1 MAFLK
6 RKNQCLGLLSQLSGK
21 ETTCQCRRHRFHPWS
36 RKIPHATEPLFCS
49 AAQELQLLTP
59 WSPCSTREATA
70 MRNLHTQLESS
81 PHSLQAR
88 EKPVQQQRFK
98 KKEKE

>member
-6 RKNQCLGLLSQLSGK
+6 RKNQCLELLSWLSGK

-36 RKIPHATEPLFCS
+36 RKIPHASEPLFWS

-59 WSPCSTREATA
+59 WSPGAHAPQEKPPKGEACTP
-70 MRNLHTQLESS
+70 QLESS

-88 EKPVQQQRFK
+88 EKSVQQQRF
-98 KKEKE
+98 